1 MYDLMVIGGGP
12 AALAASLY
20 ARGKQLNVVMVYDE
34 LGGKIGWLQSLVGP
48 EEPPDLPGNEIAH
61 MLMIRATT
69 DPDRAIEDR
78 VLSVFTNGPI
88 FNVVTEQHGV
98 LHSHTVLVATGAAPQ
113 LLDVPGTEQ
122 VGAGE
127 LSYSATTYAHLTA
140 EQRIAVIGGTN
151 RALSAAAELAHTAAQ
166 VYLVAPGAL
175 ALSTPLGEAL
185 RRHPRVEVLP
195 GWEATRIERDGAM
208 ITVTIAHGGHRRP
221 LSVDRVFVALGLVP
235 NSDVV
240 RDLVATDAEGFI
252 KVNAFHQTSVP
263 GLFAAGDVSSIFS
276 EQVLIAIGDGTRAAM
291 SAYDYLLSERL
302 VADVLER

>member
-1 MYDLMVIGGGP
+1 MYDLIVIGGGP
-12 AALAASLY
+12 AALAAGLY
-20 ARGKQLNVVMVYDE
+20 AIGKQLNIVMVYEE

-48 EEPPDLPGNEIAH
+48 EQPPDLPGNEIAH
-61 MLMIRATT
+61 LLMIRATT
-69 DPDRAIEDR
+69 YPERAIEDR

-88 FNVVTEQHGV
+88 FNVLTEQHGV
-98 LHSHTVLVATGAAPQ
+98 LHSRTVLVATGATPLQ
-113 LLDVPGTEQ
+113 LDVPGAQQ
-122 VGAGE
+122 VGKVA
-127 LSYSATTYAHLTA
+127 LSYSATTYAHLTG

-151 RALSAAAELAHTAAQ
+151 RALSAAAELANTAAQ
-166 VYLVAPGAL
+166 VFLVAPGPL

-185 RRHPRVEVLP
+185 RQHPRVEVLA
-195 GWEATRIERDGAM
+195 GWKATRIERDDPM
-208 ITVTIAHGGHRRP
+208 ITVTIAQGRHLRP

-235 NSDVV
+235 NSDMV
-240 RDLVATDAEGFI
+240 RDLVATDSDGFI

-291 SAYDYLLSERL
+291 AAYDYLLSERL